1 MFLDLHVHTT
11 ASDGTF
17 EPSEILKK
25 AKEENLDVIA
35 ITDHDT
41 IEGIEKV
48 QSTQDI
54 LFIPGIEISAEFGS
68 TLHILGYA
76 IDVENEYLQR
86 TLDNLQEY
94 RLHRNERMIKKMNEK
109 GFHLTIDELKEVAK
123 GELIGRPHFAR
134 LMFQKGYVS
143 SYQEAFD
150 RYLKKG
156 ALFYMDKKRLSPRES
171 IELIIK
177 AGGIAV
183 MAHPYQ
189 TGLEGEELEKLL
201 KTLVDYG
208 LMGVEVFYSQHSANQ
223 IEEYFGLAKKYDLLV
238 TAGSDFH
245 GENKPHISLG
255 MNVRYIY
262 LKDFLYE
269 VHKRMER
276 RVKNEASEY
285 SR

>member
-17 EPSEILKK
+17 EPPQILKR
-25 AKEENLDVIA
+25 AKEKNLDVIA

-54 LFIPGIEISAEFGS
+54 LFIPGIEISAEFES

-76 IDVENEYLQR
+76 IDSENEYFR
-86 TLDNLQEY
+86 KILDDLQEY
-94 RLHRNERMIKKMNEK
+94 RLYRNEHMVEKMNK
-109 GFHLTIDELKEVAK
+109 AGFHLTIGELKEVAK

-134 LMFQKGYVS
+134 LMLQKGYVS

-156 ALFYMDKKRLSPRES
+156 ASFYMDKKRLSPRES

-189 TGLEGEELEKLL
+189 TGLDGEELEKLL
-201 KTLVDYG
+201 KSLVDYG
-208 LMGVEVFYSQHSANQ
+208 LMGIEVFYSQHTTNQ
-223 IEEYFGLAKKYDLLV
+223 VEEYFGLAKKYDLLV

-245 GENKPHISLG
+245 GENKPHIPLG
-255 MNVRYIY
+255 MNVPYLY